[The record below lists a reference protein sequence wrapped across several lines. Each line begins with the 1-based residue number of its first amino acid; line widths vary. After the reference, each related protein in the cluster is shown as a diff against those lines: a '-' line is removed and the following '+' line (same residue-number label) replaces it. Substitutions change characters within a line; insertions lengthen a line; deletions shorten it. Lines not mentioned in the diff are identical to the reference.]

1 MSHTYN
7 VAVYVNIIHVYNVAV
22 CVVCHT
28 RIMLLSVWYVTH
40 V

>member
-1 MSHTYN
+1 MSHT
-7 VAVYVNIIHVYNVAV
+7 YNVAV

-28 RIMLLSVWYVTH
+28 RIMLLSVWYVTQVYNVAVYVNITH